1 MDLVVGSPSISMGHL
16 LPHAWGR
23 GSRKLSFKCVGR
35 RAQFFSSLG
44 PVETEKKV
52 TVTSLTGTV
61 NSNPVSHGPIGSYC
75 PFV

>member
-1 MDLVVGSPSISMGHL
+1 MLGDGEVGN
-16 LPHAWGR
+16 
-23 GSRKLSFKCVGR
+23 SFKGVGR

-61 NSNPVSHGPIGSYC
+61 NSNPMSHGPIGSYC